1 MRKGKLLI
9 ISLLAI
15 MMMFVFAGC
24 QEKKEDSKNSE
35 SKTNQ
40 VTIEVTTDN
49 GKNDVIKET
58 VKVKDRENLYDVMK
72 GNFKIEDDNG
82 MITSINNKKQNTNE
96 KKYWMF
102 DINKE
107 PAMKGVKD
115 IQLKD
120 GDVITWDLHET
131 K

>member
-1 MRKGKLLI
+1 MRKSKCLIVFLL
-9 ISLLAI
+9 
-15 MMMFVFAGC
+15 MFMFVFSGC
-24 QEKKEDSKNSE
+24 QGKKEEAK
-35 SKTNQ
+35 KTDVITYQ
-40 VTIEVTTDN
+40 VTIEVTTEN
-49 GKNDVIKET
+49 GKSQVAKEK
-58 VKVKDRENLYDVMK
+58 VKVEDGKNLYDVMK
-72 GNFKIEDDNG
+72 ENFTIEDDKG
-82 MITSINNKKQNTNE
+82 MITSINNKKQNKSEN
-96 KKYWMF
+96 KYWMF

>member
-1 MRKGKLLI
+1 
-9 ISLLAI
+9 
-15 MMMFVFAGC
+15 MMIFIFVGC
-24 QEKKEDSKNSE
+24 QGKKEEAK
-35 SKTNQ
+35 KTDVKTHQ

-49 GKNDVIKET
+49 GKNKVAKES
-58 VKVKDRENLYDVMK
+58 VKVEDGENLYDAMK
-72 GNFKIEDDNG
+72 ANFKIEDEKG
-82 MITSINNKKQNTNE
+82 MITSINNNKQNKNE
-96 KKYWMF
+96 DKYWMF

-120 GDVITWDLHET
+120 GDLITWDLHET